1 MNPKTQKMMDEI
13 EKMPLSELYVI
24 ERHIKLMIAVG
35 EEMTKCEC
43 EIPTMEEAIFRECEG
58 WLELYDMKV
67 INGHVVNNKGE
78 VMK

>member
-1 MNPKTQKMMDEI
+1 
-13 EKMPLSELYVI
+13 MPYDDKGEHGDCEFYQRI
-24 ERHIKLMIAVG
+24 GER
-35 EEMTKCEC
+35 MTDCEC

-58 WLELYDMKV
+58 CLELYDMRV